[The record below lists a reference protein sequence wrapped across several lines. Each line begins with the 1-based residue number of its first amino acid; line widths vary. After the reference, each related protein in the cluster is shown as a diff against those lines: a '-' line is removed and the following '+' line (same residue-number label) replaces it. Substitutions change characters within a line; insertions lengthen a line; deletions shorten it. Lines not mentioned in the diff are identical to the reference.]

1 MEPSQSRPRPS
12 SEPAAALLK
21 PPGSVRGASA
31 GQPVAPPASL
41 PPGEVE
47 PDGTEDPWANA
58 DDGMIP
64 EHPEPPAASS
74 PVLPKEN
81 HMHKPQD
88 TPPVEVPPLDPTP
101 PQDPI
106 PHQNPTAGRQS

>member
-1 MEPSQSRPRPS
+1 MEQSYRRQ
-12 SEPAAALLK
+12 
-21 PPGSVRGASA
+21 PGSVVSA
-31 GQPVAPPASL
+31 DPETTKVQPVPDRS
-41 PPGEVE
+41 GEVE

-58 DDGMIP
+58 DDGVVP
-64 EHPEPPAASS
+64 EHPAPTAAPSPAF
-74 PVLPKEN
+74 PKES

-106 PHQNPTAGRQS
+106 PHQNPTTSSQP